1 MATEFYFTPELHLK
15 DGRIIRDLD
24 DAASFAREQE
34 VRPGVDQRDEVL
46 HRIERAKSKE
56 EAHAQH
62 IPLCDGWKSWTFL
75 NRAGP
80 GSRSIPLGFGG
91 LNLYPGAVQAPPF
104 GTILGFAR

>member
-34 VRPGVDQRDEVL
+34 VRPGVDRRDESCTGSNA
-46 HRIERAKSKE
+46 RRARM
-56 EAHAQH
+56 QH

-91 LNLYPGAVQAPPF
+91 LNLYPSAAQAPPF